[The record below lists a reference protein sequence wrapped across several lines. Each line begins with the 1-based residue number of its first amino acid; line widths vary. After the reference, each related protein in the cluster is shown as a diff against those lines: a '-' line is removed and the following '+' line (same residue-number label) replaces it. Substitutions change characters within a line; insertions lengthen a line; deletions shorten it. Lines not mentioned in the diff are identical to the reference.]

1 MKNTVILILPKIIIC
16 LADLEVVRVRM
27 PFTPESPKLPP
38 FWFYDN
44 TTDTVTGLYRD
55 LLDAVFSSA
64 NLTYNLTGVTDMDG
78 YRAKGYNSLGGTLLE
93 VTMALLLIML
103 IQLMN
108 WRMENMTS

>member
-1 MKNTVILILPKIIIC
+1 MKSIFILIFPSIC
-16 LADLEVVRVRM
+16 LAGDVRVRM

-64 NLTYNLTGVTDMDG
+64 NLTYNLSGVTDMDG
-78 YRAKGYNSLGGTLLE
+78 YRAKGYNSLGGTL
-93 VTMALLLIML
+93 VATVALLLII
-103 IQLMN
+103 IQGVFFSLDSV
-108 WRMENMTS
+108 RGL

>member
-1 MKNTVILILPKIIIC
+1 MKSIFILIFPSIC
-16 LADLEVVRVRM
+16 LAGGDVRVRM

-64 NLTYNLTGVTDMDG
+64 NLTYNLSGVSDMDG
-78 YRAKGYNSLGGTLLE
+78 YRAKGYNSLGGTL
-93 VTMALLLIML
+93 VATVALLLIML
-103 IQLMN
+103 I
-108 WRMENMTS
+108 

>member
-64 NLTYNLTGVTDMDG
+64 NLTYNLTYFDDHLAFVLVSVVQGEPYLPYEKFKRIFSTG
-78 YRAKGYNSLGGTLLE
+78 IILL
-93 VTMALLLIML
+93 
-103 IQLMN
+103 N
-108 WRMENMTS
+108 FS

>member
-1 MKNTVILILPKIIIC
+1 MKSIVTLILPNIC
-16 LADLEVVRVRM
+16 LAGDVRVRM

-44 TTDTVTGLYRD
+44 ATDTVTGLYRD

-64 NLTYNLTGVTDMDG
+64 NLTYNLSGVSDMDG
-78 YRAKGYNSLGGTLLE
+78 YRAKGYNSLGGDTFSTLL
-93 VTMALLLIML
+93 ARLLIML

-108 WRMENMTS
+108 WRMDNMTS

>member
-1 MKNTVILILPKIIIC
+1 MSHGPIYTRVGDMKSIVTLILPNIC
-16 LADLEVVRVRM
+16 LAGDVRVRM

-64 NLTYNLTGVTDMDG
+64 NLTYNLSGVSDMDG
-78 YRAKGYNSLGGTLLE
+78 YRAKGYNSLGGGTLLV
-93 VTMALLLIML
+93 VTMARLLIML
-103 IQLMN
+103 I
-108 WRMENMTS
+108 

>member
-1 MKNTVILILPKIIIC
+1 MKSIFILIFPNIC
-16 LADLEVVRVRM
+16 LAGGDVRVRM

-64 NLTYNLTGVTDMDG
+64 NLTYNLSGVSDMEG
-78 YRAKGYNSLGGTLLE
+78 YRAKGYNSLGGDTCSSYYG
-93 VTMALLLIML
+93 TPA
-103 IQLMN
+103 
-108 WRMENMTS
+108 

>member
-1 MKNTVILILPKIIIC
+1 MKSIFILIFPTIC
-16 LADLEVVRVRM
+16 LAGGDVRVRM

-64 NLTYNLTGVTDMDG
+64 NLTYNLSGVTDMDG
-78 YRAKGYNSLGGTLLE
+78 YRAKGYNSLGGTL
-93 VTMALLLIML
+93 VATVALLLIML
-103 IQLMN
+103 I
-108 WRMENMTS
+108 